1 MAKRELKKILT
12 EVGYGMGAQ
21 NAGALKQELG
31 MKLGEFADKVKKFNE
46 LGKKLYEMGDIRKIA
61 EELGQIAENADAYL
75 MKETG
80 GPDGENW
87 FDGVT
92 VKRNMNELKKYVGDF
107 SKLAKEA
114 HTVNQ
119 RMTALYEDSGKVLGR
134 YFEIIDDYAQQQ
146 GTQDE
151 RGKIANAIPGEKL
164 SVGEGR
170 MNEFSD
176 AEEGYDNYVARCK
189 KNGKEPIDY
198 NEYIETIWNTNEG
211 VEETCEGCGKSME
224 DCTCEGHNHED
235 ELNETP
241 VTKRKYAP
249 PKVVKPQFTSPK
261 SANDPTKVKG
271 IEKRP
276 YTDPQTGKVKMKPT
290 KVGETV
296 NEEEKWIQKAV
307 NPAHKGYCT
316 PMTKSTC
323 TPKRKALAQRFK
335 KGIEKEELGSTCPV
349 CGRENCICNQVKEIQ
364 TGLKA
369 ISLKEHYYIT
379 NKNRFT
385 NDERFFETTRYRNLL
400 EKKKRLNE
408 QLMKLML
415 EDVTDDYPKEDWV
428 KLPVPKLRYEQGKQF
443 ESDLKKKGFK
453 VLRKDWKERT
463 DGQVEFCEFFTKKDD
478 FNECNE
484 YATKNYQQYD
494 TGDEQ

>member
-1 MAKRELKKILT
+1 MAKRMLKKVLT
-12 EVGYGMGAQ
+12 EIGYGMGETNQ
-21 NAGALKQELG
+21 NTLKKQLG
-31 MKLGEFADKVKKFNE
+31 MKLGEFADKVKRFNE

-61 EELGQIAENADAYL
+61 EELGQISENADAYL

-107 SKLAKEA
+107 TKLAREA

-151 RGKIANAIPGEKL
+151 PGKIANAIPGEKL
-164 SVGEGR
+164 SVGEGQV
-170 MNEFSD
+170 NEFSE

-198 NEYIETIWNTNEG
+198 NEYVETVWNTSEG
-211 VEETCEGCGKSME
+211 AEQKCEHCGMPLSECPCGKEEEVEEVAQK
-224 DCTCEGHNHED
+224 
-235 ELNETP
+235 L
-241 VTKRKYAP
+241 
-249 PKVVKPQFTSPK
+249 PKVLKPKFTSPK
-261 SANDPTKVKG
+261 SNLPSGDPTKVKG

-276 YTDPQTGKVKMKPT
+276 YTDPQTGKVKPKLT
-290 KVGETV
+290 KVGE
-296 NEEEKWIQKAV
+296 
-307 NPAHKGYCT
+307 
-316 PMTKSTC
+316 
-323 TPKRKALAQRFK
+323 
-335 KGIEKEELGSTCPV
+335 ELGAMCPV
-349 CGRENCICNQVKEIQ
+349 CGRENCNCAQVKEIQ

-369 ISLKEHYYIT
+369 ISLKEHYYKV

-385 NDERFFETTRYRNLL
+385 NEERFFETTKYRNLL
-400 EKKKRLNE
+400 AKKKKLNE
-408 QLMKLML
+408 QLMGLML
-415 EDVTDDYPKEDWV
+415 EDITDDYPKEDWV
-428 KLPVPKLRYEQGKQF
+428 KLPVPKLRYEQGQEF
-443 ESDLKKKGFK
+443 EKDLKKKGFK

-463 DGQVEFCEFFTKKDD
+463 GLQVEFCEFFVKKDD

-484 YATKNYQQYD
+484 YATKNYAQYD
-494 TGDEQ
+494 TGDEN